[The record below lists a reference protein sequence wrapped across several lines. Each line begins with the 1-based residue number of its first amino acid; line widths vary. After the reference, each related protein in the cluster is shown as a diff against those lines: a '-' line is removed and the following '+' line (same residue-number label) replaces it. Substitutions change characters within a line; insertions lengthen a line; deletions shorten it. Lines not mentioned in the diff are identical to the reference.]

1 MKLQYVV
8 TGYEPTEFG
17 APFAPNNFDFYS
29 NWQQAIL
36 SHSDLRFG
44 SDLAG
49 AVRSPLL
56 PGVRKSLWLPQ
67 YEKFS

>member
-29 NWQQAIL
+29 N
-36 SHSDLRFG
+36 
-44 SDLAG
+44 
-49 AVRSPLL
+49 
-56 PGVRKSLWLPQ
+56 
-67 YEKFS
+67 